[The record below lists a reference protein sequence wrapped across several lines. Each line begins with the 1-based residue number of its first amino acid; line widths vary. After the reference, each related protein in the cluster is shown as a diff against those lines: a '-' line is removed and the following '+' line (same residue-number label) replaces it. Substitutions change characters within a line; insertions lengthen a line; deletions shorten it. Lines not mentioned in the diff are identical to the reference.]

1 MASAA
6 CYIRAMAEPHFIGW
20 YHEHAIRI
28 FKDDGEKPWRVE
40 FEATPLVDASGNP
53 CGAIEYS
60 EERERSLE
68 GAQNTA
74 LALARNT
81 HFCHLPIQEIDWR
94 KLRDD

>member
-1 MASAA
+1 MV
-6 CYIRAMAEPHFIGW
+6 EPHLIGW

-40 FEATPLVDASGNP
+40 FEATPMVDASGNP
-53 CGAIEYS
+53 CGAIQYA

-68 GAQNTA
+68 GAKNTA
-74 LALARNT
+74 LALARNV
-81 HFCHLPIQEIDWR
+81 HFRHLPIQEIQWR